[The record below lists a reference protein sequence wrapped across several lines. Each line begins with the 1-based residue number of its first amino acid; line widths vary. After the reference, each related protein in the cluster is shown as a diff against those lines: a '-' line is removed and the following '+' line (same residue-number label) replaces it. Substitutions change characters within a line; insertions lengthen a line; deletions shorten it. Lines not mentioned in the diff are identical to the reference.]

1 MLLSVDWR
9 LYRREPQKLIPCTI
23 SWRYHARDSL
33 GKVRILS
40 KMADQLR
47 WTLVGLTANFVLDIY
62 SRIAVWCV
70 LIICFTIYLQARHNV
85 TLIQYLHTLGVVL
98 HVEILEIDF

>member
-1 MLLSVDWR
+1 MLLSVGWR
-9 LYRREPQKLIPCTI
+9 LYRREQQKLIPCTI
-23 SWRYHARDSL
+23 SWRYHARESL
-33 GKVRILS
+33 GKVRILP

-62 SRIAVWCV
+62 SRIAHQS
-70 LIICFTIYLQARHNV
+70 IICFTIHLQARHSV

-98 HVEILEIDF
+98 HVKILEIDF

>member
-1 MLLSVDWR
+1 MLLSVGWR
-9 LYRREPQKLIPCTI
+9 LYRREQQKLIPCTI
-23 SWRYHARDSL
+23 SWRYHARESL
-33 GKVRILS
+33 GKVRILP

-62 SRIAVWCV
+62 SRIAHQS
-70 LIICFTIYLQARHNV
+70 IICFTIYLQARHSV

-98 HVEILEIDF
+98 HVKILEIDF